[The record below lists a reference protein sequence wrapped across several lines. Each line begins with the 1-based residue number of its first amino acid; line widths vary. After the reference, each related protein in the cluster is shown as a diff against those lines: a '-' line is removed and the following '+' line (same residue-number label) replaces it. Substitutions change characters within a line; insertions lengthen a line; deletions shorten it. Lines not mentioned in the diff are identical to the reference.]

1 MNFYP
6 YMIKI
11 VIPTLKIF
19 QFVILSI
26 LFRLKSLETFL
37 GWNRLGENPFLIMIF
52 QNVTK
57 DDNC

>member
-1 MNFYP
+1 
-6 YMIKI
+6 MIKI